1 MRTPFSDDF
10 DKQRAAQV
18 ERLRNPR
25 SNDVSRLRQI
35 LSLTT
40 HGQYGDISKM
50 SDAQVHRVIQHSR
63 AERERAYERASPN
76 AQPTAAPPQPVV
88 PPEIIVPATT
98 SHVATECEIKSLTVA
113 CSHGGREMSLDVVGG
128 KPNLYGTDYVLQVI
142 SKPSEP
148 DEVTVKFTG
157 ECGRGK
163 PTAKCPTVSIRG
175 GKVNVNQPGE
185 LIKFRADPPSS
196 QREDVGFLAFLKN
209 YLIPKDLVPQ
219 RYAIQTMNCTGT
231 GAHKATVEAF
241 PSCSW
246 KGEVAFGY
254 EQPESFDKK
263 INSGKGFT
271 KLTDQGKWVLKGEC
285 KLKVG
290 GSTWNFGASAKER
303 EDHYFPGLKNAVG
316 KIVPFLSDLAGDI
329 SKGSGKSSSLK
340 IDWPN
345 IALGGGVSLV
355 EVKGKYNVDL
365 EGEVALKM
373 SPLIG
378 ATLSTDI
385 LDWIIRVA
393 APGYSEFL
401 LRIKHAAAEGGKSKY
416 AEGKFVIGLLLDI
429 SGKVEGELKWTK
441 QPGDAWLSGSGP
453 KGGEISASL
462 GFKLTAKVAAEGR
475 VFFVEVKMGAELA
488 LQAAKMEYDSIG
500 IVGKLTGTTEA
511 GEPGF
516 AGQLI
521 FTGAAIYFTYYLE
534 VGIKATESDD
544 AKKMGKTSRKGSDD
558 DDLEEGTSVSKET
571 EKMKKLVTLFEPH
584 TWPEKAA
591 AKANEVPKP
600 SALNTVP
607 L

>member
-1 MRTPFSDDF
+1 MTHPFDDDYDVQRESRRDSLCNPGDDDMWRARQGLAIRGEHSDIH
-10 DKQRAAQV
+10 Q
-18 ERLRNPR
+18 
-25 SNDVSRLRQI
+25 
-35 LSLTT
+35 
-40 HGQYGDISKM
+40 M
-50 SDAQVHRVIQHSR
+50 SDAQVRR
-63 AERERAYERASPN
+63 AKQRLRPERDNDTQKFAAMGAATVASVVDTN
-76 AQPTAAPPQPVV
+76 KESAAPKK
-88 PPEIIVPATT
+88 
-98 SHVATECEIKSLTVA
+98 SSDVALCEVSSLTVA
-113 CSHGGREMSLDVVGG
+113 CSHGARGMSLDVVGG
-128 KPNLYGTDYVLQVI
+128 KPTRYDKDYVLQVV
-142 SKPSEP
+142 SKADEP
-148 DEVTVKFTG
+148 DEVTVKFAGT
-157 ECGRGK
+157 CGRGK
-163 PTAKCPTVSIRG
+163 PATKCPTVSIRG
-175 GKVNVNQPGE
+175 GKVNVNQPAE
-185 LIKFRADPPSS
+185 LIKFRADAPNS

-219 RYAIQTMNCTGT
+219 RYTIQTMKCSGT
-231 GAHKATVEAF
+231 GAYKATVEAF
-241 PSCSW
+241 PNFSW

-254 EQPESFDKK
+254 VQPESFDEGV
-263 INSGKGFT
+263 NAGKGFT
-271 KLTDQGKWVLKGEC
+271 SLKDQGKWELKGEC

-303 EDHYFPGLKNAVG
+303 EDHYFQGLKNAVG
-316 KIVPFLSDLAGDI
+316 KVVPFLSDLAGDI
-329 SKGSGKSSSLK
+329 SKSSGKSSSLK

-345 IALGGGVSLV
+345 VALGGGVSLV

-401 LRIKHAAAEGGKSKY
+401 LRIKHAAAEGGKTKY

-453 KGGEISASL
+453 KGGEVSASL
-462 GFKLTAKVAAEGR
+462 GFSLTAKVAAEGR

-488 LQAAKMEYDSIG
+488 LKAAKLEYDTIG

-521 FTGAAIYFTYYLE
+521 FTGAAIYYTYYME
-534 VGIKATESDD
+534 VGVKAIESDD
-544 AKKMGKTSRKGSDD
+544 VKTKPKTSRKGGFDD
-558 DDLEEGTSVSKET
+558 FKKET
-571 EKMKKLVTLFEPH
+571 SLAKKEEEQKKLVTLFESH
-584 TWPEKAA
+584 TWPNEAA
-591 AKANEVPKP
+591 PTAKEPSKAN
-600 SALNTVP
+600 ALSKVP